1 MGQSRSSETFR
12 HLVRRLRTVGLL
24 TLLVCALTWAS
35 IGPAR
40 QLMAGETLDY
50 TAALGACTAAIAWLA
65 VLWFVACLVLALLAR
80 LPGAVGRTAQR
91 LAYRVTPTLIRHL
104 VEASLGATLA
114 IATTAHAAPIA
125 APVTPATTT
134 TQPPVYGSAQ
144 RASDLANGTHQQTK
158 PTPNAMTPP
167 AAGQVT
173 TPPIPNQRRTAP
185 PPVAGLANG
194 IDAGGSATTPKVPPP
209 DRPVSKPPSRQH
221 RKTDEPQVVVV
232 RAGDTLWDI
241 AARTLPGEP
250 SPEAIAAAWPR
261 WYAAN
266 RAVIGADPN
275 VIHPGQHLRA
285 PTP

>member
-1 MGQSRSSETFR
+1 MGQSRSSEAFR

-35 IGPAR
+35 IDPAR

-65 VLWFVACLVLALLAR
+65 VLWFVTCLVLALLAR

-125 APVTPATTT
+125 APATPATTT

-144 RASDLANGTHQQTK
+144 RASDLANGTHQQTSL
-158 PTPNAMTPP
+158 PTNATAPP
-167 AAGQVT
+167 AGQVT
-173 TPPIPNQRRTAP
+173 TPPTPNQGCTTP

-194 IDAGGSATTPKVPPP
+194 IDAGGSATAPKVPPP

-221 RKTDEPQVVVV
+221 RKADEPQVVVV

-241 AARTLPGEP
+241 AARALPGEP